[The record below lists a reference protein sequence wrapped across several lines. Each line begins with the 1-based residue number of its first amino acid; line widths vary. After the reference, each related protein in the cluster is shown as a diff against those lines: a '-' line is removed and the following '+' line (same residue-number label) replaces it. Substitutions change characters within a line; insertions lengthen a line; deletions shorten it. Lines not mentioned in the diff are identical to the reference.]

1 MKSNSKIIEEASNIK
16 LDQRSRDLRKLI
28 LRSFKNSGKG
38 HVGSAFSMLEI
49 MRVLYDSILFFTL
62 EPIYSCK
69 EAVWSVNNQW
79 LQLNKIN

>member
-16 LDQRSRDLRKLI
+16 LDERSRDLRKLI

-49 MRVLYDSILFFTL
+49 MRVLYDSILNYENEDPSYPDRDRL
-62 EPIYSCK
+62 IISPGW
-69 EAVWSVNNQW
+69 ASVS
-79 LQLNKIN
+79 LTK